1 MKKNISLTPEQEQLL
16 KIKDNR
22 VDFYFKVEN
31 AVIDNYQIFD
41 SIYEAHLYIILCRLC
56 NNNQIAFPS
65 YQKLADYCFCSK
77 RTIINTMNSL
87 VKKGLINKVNRLNNE
102 KNINETNLYT
112 VNNIKK
118 YIEIE
123 KSSDVH
129 QRFTQEVVQEVHYP
143 SEYNTPGVVQEIHY
157 PSASDAP
164 NKELLKK
171 NYISKKT
178 TTNKEPTTNR
188 KNQKEK
194 TNSSSYVFLN
204 FEKYNLLNDIT
215 KFNIQKNID
224 NLTEEEFQKI
234 YNLTSEYINSGK
246 GNNFNAILYK
256 GLLGE
261 WNFECLNSETNKK
274 EVTKKELD
282 NEKKKWLSYF
292 AGVVTDK
299 SLRTDIECIII
310 DIPLDVLA
318 KNKRKLAMMSTFEFK
333 QHLLLLKRSC

>member
-234 YNLTSEYINSGK
+234 YNLT
-246 GNNFNAILYK
+246 
-256 GLLGE
+256 
-261 WNFECLNSETNKK
+261 
-274 EVTKKELD
+274 
-282 NEKKKWLSYF
+282 
-292 AGVVTDK
+292 
-299 SLRTDIECIII
+299 
-310 DIPLDVLA
+310 
-318 KNKRKLAMMSTFEFK
+318 
-333 QHLLLLKRSC
+333 